1 MPVTSLLENEARR
14 RWLIVT
20 GSDGDARVLGFQR
33 ALRKAGYAAAVVVS
47 YRDVLEGRVD
57 WAAADAVRIES
68 PGKDFDTERLL
79 IEAGGGE
86 RIEFDKGRIH
96 NTRQWYQG
104 FRRVIEALPRCRA
117 MNPGQ
122 VVLGMF
128 DKQGCQDTL
137 EAGGIAVLHPLS
149 GRIAGYLHLRAK
161 LRDEQVFVKLI
172 HGSSA
177 SGAVAYRTSRGRH
190 WAATTVERVGDKL
203 YNSRRIRVLRD
214 EREIA
219 ALIDA
224 LAPLGIYAER
234 WVPKAG
240 IDGHA
245 FDVRVLTIRGKATH
259 AVGRLSK
266 SPMTNLH
273 LRNPRVSAERVA
285 AHVGAEAWSKIL
297 AAAESAHACFPD
309 SHYAGVDVMITP
321 DHRTVKV
328 LEVNAF
334 GDLLPG
340 VLDTAGRDT
349 WESELAAWTW

>member
-1 MPVTSLLENEARR
+1 MPATSPSANEAR
-14 RWLIVT
+14 RWLIVA

-33 ALRKAGYAAAVVVS
+33 ALRKVGYAAARVVS
-47 YRDVLEGRVD
+47 YRDVLEQRVD

-68 PGKDFDTERLL
+68 PGKDFETERLL

-86 RIEFDKGRIH
+86 RIEFEKGRIH
-96 NTRQWYQG
+96 NTRLWYQG
-104 FRRVIEALPRCRA
+104 FRRVMESLPPCLS
-117 MNPGQ
+117 MNPAAD
-122 VVLGMF
+122 VVRMF
-128 DKQGCQDTL
+128 DKVLCL
-137 EAGGIAVLHPLS
+137 ERFDPCRVLIDDCGS
-149 GRIAGYLHLRAK
+149 CEELRGVMG
-161 LRDEQVFVKLI
+161 DSSVFVKLQY
-172 HGSSA
+172 GSSA
-177 SGAVAYRTSRGRH
+177 SGAVAYRASRGRH
-190 WAATTVERVGDKL
+190 WAATTVERVGEKL

-224 LAPLGIYAER
+224 LAPFGIYAER

-273 LRNPRVSAERVA
+273 LRNPRVSAERIA
-285 AHVGAEAWSKIL
+285 AHVGAEAWARIL
-297 AAAESAHACFPD
+297 AAAEAAHACFPD
-309 SHYAGVDVMITP
+309 SHYAGVDVVITP
-321 DHRTVKV
+321 DHRHVYV

-340 VLDTAGRDT
+340 VLDAAGRDT

>member
-1 MPVTSLLENEARR
+1 MHR
-14 RWLIVT
+14 RWLIVA

-33 ALRKAGYAAAVVVS
+33 ALRKAGYAAAQVVL
-47 YRDVLEGRVD
+47 YGDVLAGRVD

-68 PGKDFDTERLL
+68 PGKDFETERLL

-86 RIEFDKGRIH
+86 RVEFEQGRIH

-104 FRRVIEALPRCRA
+104 FRRAMEQMPFTA
-117 MNPGQ
+117 MNAPGA
-122 VVLGMF
+122 VLKMF
-128 DKQGCQDTL
+128 HKTGSLDRL
-137 EAGGIAVLHPLS
+137 EAHGVPTP
-149 GRIAGYLHLRAK
+149 RFVEDRFDNYEELRAAMG
-161 LRDEQVFVKLI
+161 EGSVFVKLM

-177 SGAVAYRTSRGRH
+177 SGAVAYRMLRGRH

-203 YNSRRIRVLRD
+203 YNSRRIRVLCD

-224 LAPLGIYAER
+224 LAPFDIYAER

-245 FDVRVLTIRGKATH
+245 FDVRVLCIRGKATH

-273 LRNPRVSAERVA
+273 LRNPRVSAERIA
-285 AHVGAEAWSKIL
+285 AQVGTEAWGRIL
-297 AAAESAHACFPD
+297 AAAEAAHACFPD
-309 SHYAGVDVMITP
+309 SHYAGVDVVITP
-321 DHRTVKV
+321 DHQTVKV

-340 VLDTAGRDT
+340 LVDAAGRDT